1 MPPNFWG
8 DPMFWTTCLRPQTAA
23 KICMVIKLN
32 ERKIFTWSTTPPAL
46 AKKIFDMK
54 AIANIVDICSFVS
67 VICGGKS
74 GISECAS
81 AEDKRIVESIATP
94 QL

>member
-1 MPPNFWG
+1 MVDHTPCPGWAKNF
-8 DPMFWTTCLRPQTAA
+8 
-23 KICMVIKLN
+23 
-32 ERKIFTWSTTPPAL
+32 
-46 AKKIFDMK
+46 FDMK